1 MQRDQSPPAFGF
13 GKSARGTQIR
23 KDRDLAN
30 VGPFSYSMSFIDK
43 KKEAAYSMGVK
54 LESSLIQKGIVSP
67 APNVYNP
74 SQTFSK
80 YKAPEFKIGTALR

>member
-43 KKEAAYSMGVK
+43 KKEASYSMGGK
-54 LESSLIQKGIVSP
+54 LGSSLVQKGVVSP
-67 APNVYNP
+67 APNVYNAN
-74 SQTFSK
+74 STFTK
-80 YKAPEFKIGTALR
+80 MKAPEFKIGTAQR